1 MPSINGQIL
10 SYKCPCGYEV
20 TVIDDTK
27 RHQRFIRL
35 HKKKCKETCEI
46 IDKYEYSQ
54 SWRSKQ
60 GNKFD
65 RTKPTDEVVQKA
77 ALWSKDLKT
86 WRSIVTSKKMP
97 AKKVTQISV
106 AEAVPMGEDYG
117 DNVVQAEVVQI
128 VGEEVAANVE
138 VPYDKE
144 LVRDMV
150 RKDIERQWG
159 CVLTDEEFESMCV
172 ELDKQVA
179 ELPWE

>member
-1 MPSINGQIL
+1 
-10 SYKCPCGYEV
+10 
-20 TVIDDTK
+20 
-27 RHQRFIRL
+27 
-35 HKKKCKETCEI
+35 
-46 IDKYEYSQ
+46 
-54 SWRSKQ
+54 
-60 GNKFD
+60 
-65 RTKPTDEVVQKA
+65 
-77 ALWSKDLKT
+77 
-86 WRSIVTSKKMP
+86 MP

-159 CVLTDEEFESMCV
+159 CVLTDEEVESMCV